1 MSLILYHLATYHS
14 MHDVLLLF
22 VYFNIIIIIIIIII
36 INLVINMDNASLRLE
51 PK

>member
-22 VYFNIIIIIIIIII
+22 VYFNIIIITIII

>member
-14 MHDVLLLF
+14 IHDVLLLF
-22 VYFNIIIIIIIIII
+22 VYFNIIIITIII

-51 PK
+51 LK